1 MGYFEVDAV
10 YDVLLGGGGGGGGG
24 VGRGGGVVFV
34 NEDGPVEVAGRVPVD
49 FVKDDVPDGA
59 VGLAVLGLDVP
70 DGVPLAF
77 LAAELDATV
86 RVGIPSDILLHPAN
100 ASDAT
105 VSAVGRFSGERYLHP
120 ANARAPMLVSLPST
134 YTA

>member
-1 MGYFEVDAV
+1 MAELPDA
-10 YDVLLGGGGGGGGG
+10 
-24 VGRGGGVVFV
+24 
-34 NEDGPVEVAGRVPVD
+34 A
-49 FVKDDVPDGA
+49 
-59 VGLAVLGLDVP
+59 
-70 DGVPLAF
+70 

-86 RVGIPSDILLHPAN
+86 RVGMPSDILLQPTK

-105 VSAVGRFSGERYLHP
+105 VPAVGRLSGERYLHP